1 VIESRSIQGV
11 LIVIVVAL
19 LAAWL
24 GVTIVTEQ
32 TMTLLKVG
40 GASLLAICLLLGR
53 RIWLLMIF
61 FSALSIPMIRG
72 FSTVE
77 LGQALFI
84 GFSLLMFAIRR
95 LRVKANFGEL
105 EFWMLM
111 IALTVAQVYLRNPV
125 GLNMFG
131 ASAVGARPYFVI
143 TLSFVSG
150 WLLSLLVVP
159 ENEIRWAARLTLL
172 GTFLGL
178 PVTEWRTRSG
188 YASQGLTTTLER
200 IPWLGNGS
208 AIGLRWLAGK
218 CSPYVALVRPGY
230 LILFLMCV
238 GAAAG
243 SGYRNSVATAGL
255 IILVGIFYH
264 HGIFATIASSVV
276 AALFIG
282 ILAAI
287 NVVAPLPPNIQ
298 RALSPFPG
306 TWERRH
312 ITAAENSTE
321 WRVEMW
327 KQALFTDRWIKNKWL
342 GDGLGMTKEEH
353 QRMESLVEG
362 GRESWAGTTGL
373 TIQQENM
380 MLAGGYH
387 SGPVHSIR
395 TVGYVGLA
403 ILWTAMFRMTIHMH
417 RLIKRSKGTTWFPV
431 TLFFSI
437 PMLIQPIQF
446 TFVFGEFHTAC
457 STMFFS
463 FGLIRLMT
471 NNLEFSS
478 AREDYRPPA
487 DASARFERAQGR
499 ERLLARRPS

>member
-40 GASLLAICLLLGR
+40 GASLLAMCLLLGR

-84 GFSLLMFAIRR
+84 GFSLMMFALRR
-95 LRVKANFGEL
+95 LRVKASFGEL
-105 EFWMLM
+105 EFWMLL
-111 IALTVAQVYLRNPV
+111 IALMVVQVYLRNPV
-125 GLNMFG
+125 GLNMLG

-150 WLLSLLVVP
+150 WLLSLLLVP

-172 GTFLGL
+172 GTLLGL
-178 PVTEWRTRSG
+178 PVTEWRTRRG
-188 YASQGLTTTLER
+188 YASLGIETGLER

-208 AIGLRWLAGK
+208 AIGLRWLVGK
-218 CSPYVALVRPGY
+218 CSPYAALFRPSY
-230 LILFLMCV
+230 LILFLVCV

-255 IILVGIFYH
+255 IIMVGIFYH
-264 HGIFATIASSVV
+264 HGGFATIASSVV
-276 AALFIG
+276 AAVFIAM
-282 ILAAI
+282 LAAI

-312 ITAAENSTE
+312 VAAAENSTE
-321 WRVEMW
+321 WRIQMW
-327 KQALFTDRWIKNKWL
+327 KEALFTDRWIKNKWL
-342 GDGLGMTKEEH
+342 GDGLGMTREEH
-353 QRMESLVEG
+353 QRMQSLVEG
-362 GRESWAGTTGL
+362 GRESWAGSTGL

-387 SGPVHSIR
+387 SGPVHTIR

-403 ILWTAMFRMTIHMH
+403 ILWAAMFRMAIHMH
-417 RLIKRSKGTTWFPV
+417 RLIKRSKGTPWFSV
-431 TLFFSI
+431 TLFFLI
-437 PMLIQPIQF
+437 PMLILPIQF

-457 STMFFS
+457 ATMFFA
-463 FGLIRLMT
+463 FGLTRLMA
-471 NNLEFSS
+471 NNLTLAS
-478 AREDYRPPA
+478 APVDSRPPA
-487 DASARFERAQGR
+487 AVPARFERARGR
-499 ERLLARRPS
+499 ERLVARRPS

>member
-1 VIESRSIQGV
+1 MVESRSIQGI

-40 GASLLAICLLLGR
+40 GVSLLAICLLLGR

-84 GFSLLMFAIRR
+84 SFSLLMFAIRR
-95 LRVKANFGEL
+95 LRVKASFGEL
-105 EFWMLM
+105 EFWMLL
-111 IALTVAQVYLRNPV
+111 IALMVVQVYLRNPV

-143 TLSFVSG
+143 CLSFASG
-150 WLLSLLVVP
+150 WLLSLLIVS
-159 ENEIRWAARLTLL
+159 ETEIKWAARLTLL

-188 YASQGLTTTLER
+188 YASQGLETGLER

-208 AIGLRWLAGK
+208 SIGLRWLVGK
-218 CSPYVALVRPGY
+218 CSPYMALVRPGY
-230 LILFLMCV
+230 LILFLVCV

-255 IILVGIFYH
+255 IILAGIFYH
-264 HGIFATIASSVV
+264 HGVFATIASSVL
-276 AALFIG
+276 AAVFIA
-282 ILAAI
+282 ILAVI
-287 NVVAPLPPNIQ
+287 NLVAPLPPNIQ

-312 ITAAENSTE
+312 VAAAENSTE

-327 KQALFTDRWIKNKWL
+327 KQALFTDRWIRNKWL

-353 QRMESLVEG
+353 LRMQSLVEG
-362 GRESWAGTTGL
+362 GRESWAGSTGM

-387 SGPVHSIR
+387 SGPVHTIR
-395 TVGYVGLA
+395 TVGYLGLA
-403 ILWTAMFRMTIHMH
+403 ILWVAMFRMALHMH
-417 RLIKRSKGTTWFPV
+417 RLVKRSRGTTWFPV
-431 TLFFSI
+431 TLFLSI
-437 PMLIQPIQF
+437 PMLILPIQF
-446 TFVFGEFHTAC
+446 TFIFGEFHTAC
-457 STMFFS
+457 ATMFFS
-463 FGLIRLMT
+463 FGISRLMET
-471 NNLEFSS
+471 NLPL
-478 AREDYRPPA
+478 APA
-487 DASARFERAQGR
+487 VNRRLAMLAPVGIGRSRAGDPLATGR
-499 ERLLARRPS
+499 VS